1 MNGLFDPLRLRGVTL
16 RNRIGVAL
24 ALALGVAERV
34 PVPCQYYL
42 GWAERGP
49 FRFAPVDP
57 SRSSQTAGAAS

>member
-24 ALALGVAERV
+24 GVAERM

-57 SRSSQTAGAAS
+57 SRSSQTAGVAS